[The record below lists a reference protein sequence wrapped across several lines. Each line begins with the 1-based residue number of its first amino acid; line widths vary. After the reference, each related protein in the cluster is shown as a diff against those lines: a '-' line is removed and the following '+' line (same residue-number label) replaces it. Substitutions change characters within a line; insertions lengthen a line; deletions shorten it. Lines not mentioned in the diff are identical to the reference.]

1 MHNSVRMQ
9 LLSAG
14 FAALVSVTAIACSLG
29 GTEPTTSAPEPP
41 TPRALLFVQPS
52 VSAIAQGD
60 SGVFAVR
67 IVALESGGL
76 VEVNVTGAPVGVIV
90 SVTDKATTGFETT
103 AMVRIKVAADAAL
116 RTDSL
121 HVRAIRN
128 GVLMIAETV
137 LLTVF
142 ADPLCPSNGVVC
154 AQWARSAAASSQ
166 YTPGDWSA
174 SAATGVPN
182 VNGCSDDVRA
192 WASVEANGVD
202 WLELTYEK
210 PVIPTEINVYENYGV
225 SSIVKV
231 EIVDLVGAS
240 HTVFVAEARRE
251 SCPRVL
257 RIPVTFSSPV
267 VGVRISLDQRVIND
281 WNEIDAVFLIGKR
294 P

>member
-1 MHNSVRMQ
+1 MRNSVRKQ

-14 FAALVSVTAIACSLG
+14 FVALVSVTAIACSLG
-29 GTEPTTSAPEPP
+29 GTEPTPSAPEPP
-41 TPRALLFVQPS
+41 TPRVRLFVPTG
-52 VSAIAQGD
+52 SAIAQGD
-60 SGVFAVR
+60 SGVFPVR
-67 IVALESGGL
+67 IVALEPGGV
-76 VEVNVTGAPVGVIV
+76 VEVNVTGAPFGVVV

-103 AMVRIKVAADAAL
+103 AIVRIKVAVDAAV

-128 GVLMIAETV
+128 GVLMIAEPV

-142 ADPLCPSNGVVC
+142 ADPLCPSNGAVC
-154 AQWARSAAASSQ
+154 AQWARSANASSQ

-192 WASVEANGVD
+192 WASIEANGVD
-202 WLELTYEK
+202 WLELSYEK

-231 EIVDLVGAS
+231 EIVDLAGAS

-257 RIPVTFSSPV
+257 RIPVTFSSPD

-281 WNEIDAVFLIGKR
+281 WNEIDAVYLIGKR